1 MFIFVKRTLMINSV
15 RNTVQAIA
23 NKNNYGYISPQDF
36 NLYAQQAQMDLFE
49 DYFYQYNSW
58 INKQNQ
64 RVSGTGYADI
74 VKSLIEVI
82 DSFSVTQSL
91 NQQGNNFYNLP
102 SDYYYINKVNYYP
115 TKIASN
121 VTSAAASNTLTDNAA
136 KFVTN
141 GVVKAGQYVVNR
153 TSSSTSSY
161 GGVSAYVVSVDS
173 ETQLTLTAS
182 PFGVAATVGNSYAI
196 FSNTGIVEIERV
208 NQNKIFYL
216 NNSPLTSPTTAYP
229 AYVLGGATSSVV
241 GDSVTGIL
249 GNTITVYP
257 TTIIENGSVSSE
269 YIRYPLA
276 PKWTYQTVGGTSG
289 SPEFDSGQADYQD
302 FELPLSDEPGI
313 IAKICQYVGIE
324 IREADVYRFGKQEI
338 VEDNQIQV

>member
-1 MFIFVKRTLMINSV
+1 MINSV

-23 NKNNYGYISPQDF
+23 NKNNYGYISPQDY

-58 INKQNQ
+58 ITKQNQ
-64 RVSGTGYADI
+64 RISGTGYADI

-82 DSFSVTQSL
+82 DSFSVTKSL

-115 TKIASN
+115 TLITGSVTTAAGAN
-121 VTSAAASNTLTDNAA
+121 LLTDANATFVTS
-136 KFVTN
+136 
-141 GVVKAGQYVVNR
+141 GVVEAGQYVVNT
-153 TSSSTSSY
+153 TSSTTSAY
-161 GGVSAYVVSVDS
+161 AGFSAYVVSVDS

-182 PFGVAATVGNSYAI
+182 PFGDAATIGNSYGI
-196 FSNTGIVEIERV
+196 FSVAGIVEIERV

-216 NNSPLTSPTTAYP
+216 SNSPLTTPTLTYP
-229 AYVLGGATSSVV
+229 AYVLGGATTGVA
-241 GDSVTGIL
+241 GDANTGTS
-249 GNTITVYP
+249 GNTISVYP
-257 TTIIENGSVSSE
+257 STIIVNGSVNAE
-269 YIRYPLA
+269 YIRYPLP
-276 PKWTYQTVGGTSG
+276 PKWTYQTVGGASG
-289 SPEFDSGQADYQD
+289 SPEFDPTQSDYQD

-324 IREADVYRFGKQEI
+324 IREGDVYQFGKQEI
-338 VEDNQIQV
+338 VEDNQIQI

>member
-1 MFIFVKRTLMINSV
+1 MINSV

-58 INKQNQ
+58 INKQNL

-74 VKSLIEVI
+74 VKSLVEVI
-82 DSFSVTQSL
+82 DSFSVTQAL

-115 TKIASN
+115 TFIAAGTCTAN
-121 VTSAAASNTLTDNAA
+121 AATQLTDSNAT
-136 KFVTN
+136 FITS
-141 GVVKAGQYVVNR
+141 GVLPGQYVVN
-153 TSSSTSSY
+153 TNNAASTSDY
-161 GGVSAYVVSVDS
+161 AGFSAYVVSVDS
-173 ETQLTLTAS
+173 ETQLTLTAT
-182 PFGVAATVGNSYAI
+182 PFGVAATVGDTYGI
-196 FSNTGIVEIERV
+196 FSVAGIVEVERV

-216 NNSPLTSPTTAYP
+216 ENSPLTAPTTTYP

-241 GDSVTGIL
+241 GDSATGGM

-257 TTIIENGSVSSE
+257 ETITIVGSVSAE
-269 YIRYPLA
+269 YIRYPLP
-276 PKWTYQTVGGTSG
+276 PKWTYQTVGGASG
-289 SPEFDSGQADYQD
+289 SPEFDANQADYQD

-313 IAKICQYVGIE
+313 VAKICQYVGIE
-324 IREADVYRFGKQEI
+324 IREEDVYQFGKQEI
-338 VEDNQIQV
+338 VEDNQIQI